1 MLRNIT
7 IRGGLTL
14 VIGLFV
20 AFLLVVI
27 GVAYGALKLTNE
39 SLVDT
44 QRSAQSLGAL
54 KTSSERL
61 LQVRLALGGYE
72 TLFSVGKSTEGLLE
86 QAHKVLVDSNKDFAG
101 YSAGPFTDDEEA
113 RLAKAVAQARTALVE
128 QALEPEYKA
137 LVDNDFNTFRTIQGE
152 TADRYYAIY
161 AKAIDALEQWQT
173 AREQRDGEIAAERFQ
188 VSVIVFGAIAV
199 IGVVLGLFARKGL
212 AAAVVK
218 PVDQAIR
225 HFQRIAAGDLTVDVR
240 VRSNNEMGQLLGAL
254 AQMREGLMGTVARV
268 RGSTHEITL
277 GADQIASGN
286 ADLSSRTSQQAAA
299 LEETAASLE
308 ELASAV
314 RQNTS
319 AAKEASGLAQGALD
333 TVSRGA
339 DVVARVNETMNDIS
353 SSSRKVE
360 EITGIIEGIA
370 FQTNIL
376 ALNAAVEAA
385 RAGEEGRGFAVVAA
399 EVRSLAQRS
408 GTAAKEIKE
417 LITASVA
424 TVGAGARLVDEA
436 RHTMGAARDA
446 VARVSSIM
454 GEIEAATHEQSDG
467 IEQVNRAV
475 AQIDEVTQRNAA
487 LVEEAAAAAQ
497 SLEAQANTLREAV
510 SVFNLGAAQ
519 GHAARRGE
527 PGAPALEGARHAGAE
542 PALA

>member
-1 MLRNIT
+1 MLRNFT
-7 IRGGLTL
+7 IRRRLTL
-14 VIGLFV
+14 VISIFV
-20 AFLLVVI
+20 TFLMVVI

-39 SLVDT
+39 SLLDT
-44 QRSAQSLGAL
+44 QRSAQSLAAL

-72 TLFSVGKSTEGLLE
+72 TLFSVGKSTEGQLD
-86 QAHKVLVDSNKDFAG
+86 QAHKVLADSNQDFAR
-101 YSAGPFTDDEEA
+101 YSAGPFVDGEEA
-113 RLAKAVAQARTALVE
+113 RLAQAVAQARTALVE

-152 TADRYYAIY
+152 TADRYYGVY
-161 AKAIDALEQWQT
+161 AKAIDALEDWQD
-173 AREQRDGEIAAERFQ
+173 AREQRNADTAATRFRL
-188 VSVIVFGAIAV
+188 SLIVFGV
-199 IGVVLGLFARKGL
+199 IGVVGVVIGLSARKGL
-212 AAAVVK
+212 SAAVVK
-218 PVDQAIR
+218 PVDQAIH
-225 HFQRIAAGDLTVDVR
+225 HFQRIAAGDLTTDVR
-240 VRSNNEMGQLLGAL
+240 VRSTNEMGQLLGAL
-254 AQMREGLMGTVARV
+254 AQMREGLMGTVSRV
-268 RGSTHEITL
+268 RGSTQEITL
-277 GADQIASGN
+277 GANQIAAGN

-299 LEETAASLE
+299 LQQTAASLE
-308 ELASAV
+308 QLSAAV
-314 RQNTS
+314 RQNT
-319 AAKEASGLAQGALD
+319 AGAKEASGLAQGALD

-353 SSSRKVE
+353 TSSHKVE

-417 LITASVA
+417 LIGASVA

-436 RHTMGAARDA
+436 RHTMDAAREA

-454 GEIEAATHEQSDG
+454 SEIEAATHEQSDG

-487 LVEEAAAAAQ
+487 LVEEAAASAQ
-497 SLEAQANTLREAV
+497 SLEAQADALREAV
-510 SVFNLGAAQ
+510 AVFNLGAARIDVQ
-519 GHAARRGE
+519 VGTRAA
-527 PGAPALEGARHAGAE
+527 LT
-542 PALA
+542 